1 MLVEMAEREDWTLL
15 DFDLLTVEE
24 IGKSVVALAREFDGL
39 VDVRRPELEGAA
51 GASAQDLVERMFPRG
66 GETFGG
72 RVLLLWPSS
81 PPAAVGPGS
90 FHHEILERVGGV
102 PAIEEGSAYIE
113 LDAEDVLGLAP
124 DGIVLIAARELA
136 IGATVGLVA
145 AVPLMAAGMAGRL
158 VDFAGAAR
166 GTYGA
171 LFSIVAA
178 AVFFGIDGHVAA
190 VAAIGESFRAVP
202 VSAVTGARE
211 AVGGLIGAA
220 VKLAIPWL
228 VTAAVVEIAVGVGVR
243 VAGRSALQAPVG
255 AAVPATIAMMTA
267 ALVGT
272 FAVGV
277 AALVR

>member
-1 MLVEMAEREDWTLL
+1 M
-15 DFDLLTVEE
+15 TV
-24 IGKSVVALAREFDGL
+24 VVLALR
-39 VDVRRPELEGAA
+39 GAA
-51 GASAQDLVERMFPRG
+51 AIA
-66 GETFGG
+66 
-72 RVLLLWPSS
+72 VLTTL
-81 PPAAVGPGS
+81 
-90 FHHEILERVGGV
+90 VGGIPRV
-102 PAIEEGSAYIE
+102 
-113 LDAEDVLGLAP
+113 VRLGLAAATGLWTAMLVGTVP
-124 DGIVLIAARELA
+124 EGDGIVLIAARELA

-228 VTAAVVEIAVGVGVR
+228 VTAADVEIAVGVGVR